1 MEVTGL
7 VADVDFES
15 EKYRWMGRF
24 RFDFQVSKLVLLI
37 IALKLHTLVLSIL
50 VS

>member
-1 MEVTGL
+1 MVVTGL

-37 IALKLHTLVLSIL
+37 ITLKLHTFVLSIL